1 MMTGVHSLKPKT
13 EGHRLAFWALLSAFI
28 VDFLGY
34 AYIVPILPEWKA
46 QFGLSST
53 EATAL
58 VSIWALPLLLF
69 GPLSGRL
76 TDRFGAGRIIST
88 SILMLIGSSLLYLVA
103 TEELLEPYF
112 PNSGFWVLVAARFF
126 HGVSGAAVLTAGL
139 AAASQLW
146 PHNFGEA
153 AGSLI
158 GMATVGALMGP
169 VIGGWA
175 FEIGASNAFILLAA
189 ITALPLPLVLYAG
202 RAIGHGQSSG
212 GLQQVPIREF
222 LAHPMLLRI
231 GLLITFTALATGA
244 LEAGIPLLL
253 SEPPHDMGPGGI
265 SLVLLVLVLLQGVG
279 GWWWGRQVDRTGP
292 TRWMIFGWV
301 GVTIGLVAAGVMSA
315 VIDNKMGLVM
325 LVAMLGIFQFS
336 VAAAQIPMLPMID
349 AATSRAYGTGSA
361 GLAFGAFGTA
371 WAAGTL
377 IGPLFIGALHD
388 LTGEWSLSL
397 GLLAIP
403 GIMGIWLTLANRE
416 ELRSCYDEEMERRR
430 ASIEAE

>member
-1 MMTGVHSLKPKT
+1 MAGVPSFNTKADS
-13 EGHRLAFWALLSAFI
+13 HRLAFSALLTAFI

-34 AYIVPILPEWKA
+34 AYIVPILPEWKE
-46 QFGLSST
+46 QFALSSI

-58 VSIWALPLLLF
+58 VSIWALPLLIL
-69 GPLSGRL
+69 GPISGRL
-76 TDRFGAGRIIST
+76 TDRFGAGRVISVSII
-88 SILMLIGSSLLYLVA
+88 MLIGASLLYLVA
-103 TEELLEPYF
+103 TEELLESTLPG
-112 PNSGFWVLVAARFF
+112 SGFWVLVCARFF

-146 PHNFGEA
+146 PQNFGEA

-158 GMATVGALMGP
+158 GMATVGALLGP

-175 FEIGASNAFILLAA
+175 FEIGASNAFLLLAG
-189 ITALPLPLVLYAG
+189 ITFLALPIVLYASKE
-202 RAIGHGQSSG
+202 IGHGQSEG
-212 GLQQVPIREF
+212 GLEQVPIKEF
-222 LAHPMLLRI
+222 IAHPVLLRI
-231 GLLITFTALATGA
+231 GLLIMFSALATGA
-244 LEAGIPLLL
+244 LEAGVPLLL
-253 SEPPHDMGPGGI
+253 SEPPMNMGPGQI

-279 GWWWGRQVDRTGP
+279 GWWWGRLVDRTEP
-292 TRWMIFGWV
+292 TRWMIVGWT
-301 GVTIGLVAAGVMSA
+301 GVIIGLVASGVISSN
-315 VIDNKMGLVM
+315 IDGKVGILLIVG
-325 LVAMLGIFQFS
+325 MLGIFQFS

-349 AATSRAYGTGSA
+349 AATTRAYGRGSA

-403 GIMGIWLTLANRE
+403 GVCGMIMTLSNRN
-416 ELRSCYDEEMERRR
+416 ELRSCYNEEMQRR
-430 ASIEAE
+430 ALMPDEGE